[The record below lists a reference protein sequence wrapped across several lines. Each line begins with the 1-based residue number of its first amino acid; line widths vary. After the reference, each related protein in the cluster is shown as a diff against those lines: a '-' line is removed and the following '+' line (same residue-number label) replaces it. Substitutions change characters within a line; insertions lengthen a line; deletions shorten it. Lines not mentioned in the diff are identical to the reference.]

1 LGNGIEDGKLAPS
14 TLSILTH
21 KDKEVS
27 NALEGVGVQPSDV
40 EIMQVIAISWTNMY
54 MPNDHHVHIT
64 REISTPIY
72 K

>member
-27 NALEGVGVQPSDV
+27 NALEGVGVQPSEV
-40 EIMQVIAISWTNMY
+40 EIMQVIAIS
-54 MPNDHHVHIT
+54 
-64 REISTPIY
+64 
-72 K
+72 